1 MGNGQVLST
10 LMHRAS
16 VRKFT
21 EMPVA
26 EETLREVVRAGQ
38 QAPFTGQMYSVIVVT
53 SHPTRERLRP
63 YLGPLVMQAPVFML
77 ICIDFLRLEAF
88 LSSRG
93 RSNRLDDM
101 SMLFLGIQDA
111 AYAGMNMVSA
121 AQALGLGSVFL
132 GAAPFVA
139 PALAEIFQLPPRV
152 YPLVGLLLGYPAEH
166 PPARP
171 RIPLDLVFM
180 RESYQRPTSAQIQAA
195 LEVMDQGLLQEGYY
209 ARLQAMIPLEKGQE
223 THDYTTYSW
232 GEHIARKYGQMRPR
246 DVLAMLGQQGID
258 VNRVPPPGAGA

>member
-1 MGNGQVLST
+1 MGNGQVLSA

-21 EMPVA
+21 EVPVA
-26 EETLREVVRAGQ
+26 EETLRTVVRAGQ

-53 SHPTRERLRP
+53 SRPTRERLRP
-63 YLGPLVMQAPVFML
+63 HFGPLVTQAPVFML
-77 ICIDFLRLEAF
+77 ICVDFLRLEAF

-93 RSNRLDDM
+93 RTNRLDDM

-111 AYAGMNMVSA
+111 SYAGMNMVLA

-132 GAAPFVA
+132 GAAPFA
-139 PALAEIFQLPPRV
+139 ATALAEIFQLPPRV
-152 YPLVGLLLGYPAEH
+152 YPLVGLVLGYPAEY

-171 RIPLDLVFM
+171 RIPVDLVFM
-180 RESYQRPTSAQIQAA
+180 RESYQRATPAQVQAA

-209 ARLQAMIPLEKGQE
+209 ARLQAMIPLEKGQD
-223 THDYTTYSW
+223 THDYTSYSW
-232 GEHIARKYGQMRPR
+232 SEHIARKYGQMRPR
-246 DVLAMLGQQGID
+246 DILAMLRRQGID
-258 VNRVPPPGAGA
+258 VNRVPPAGADA